1 MILILLTFVFFSIG
15 HLAFW
20 CTVFNQIHATRCPRT
35 ARKGSELLTL
45 LNVLVLF
52 AASLYLVFAYP
63 NLADPLTFF
72 SSLVNDGVGSIFT
85 WSPASPRPVLILAC
99 YWYFCSVLSFYF
111 IARWIYWKVSFKHPA
126 FFTEHETNYF
136 DFEDEDPELLHGLP
150 AQLSHA
156 LLPGSQLLV
165 LSIESKTFEFPNL
178 PAEFDGYRIS
188 HLSDLHF
195 TGRIGKPY
203 FRQVIEHCLRW
214 EPDLIC
220 ITGDLI
226 DKAKCLGWI
235 EELLARLHARD
246 GVYFVLGNHDR
257 RIKSESMLRARLA
270 EAGLTDANGR
280 YISVERGSAET
291 AARLWFA
298 GNELPWYAGAE
309 KLEPVESVRRAAN
322 DFFIALSHSPDQWPW
337 AKQLGFD
344 LMLAGHTHGGQVCLP
359 IIGPIIAPSRF
370 GVRYAGGVFDIEG
383 LALQVSRGISG
394 AEPLRWNCPPELA
407 QLTLRCSDR
416 T

>member
-1 MILILLTFVFFSIG
+1 MILILLTLVFFSIG

-52 AASLYLVFAYP
+52 TAGLYLVFAYP
-63 NLADPLTFF
+63 QLADPSTFF
-72 SSLVNDGVGSIFT
+72 PSLVSDAVSSPFGST
-85 WSPASPRPVLILAC
+85 QTSSRPVLILAC
-99 YWYFCSVLSFYF
+99 YWHFCSWLSLYF
-111 IARWIYWKVSFKHPA
+111 IVRWIYWKLTFKHPS
-126 FFTEHETNYF
+126 FFTDLETNFF
-136 DFEDEDPELLHGLP
+136 DFEDEDPELLHGFP
-150 AQLSHA
+150 AQLTHA
-156 LLPGSQLLV
+156 LVPGSQLLV
-165 LSIESKTFEFPNL
+165 LNIESKTFEFPNL
-178 PAEFDGYRIS
+178 PAAFDGYRIS

-226 DKAKCLGWI
+226 DKSKCLSWI
-235 EELLARLHARD
+235 EELLSRLHARD
-246 GVYFVLGNHDR
+246 GVYFILGNHDR
-257 RIKSESMLRARLA
+257 RIKNESMLRARLGD
-270 EAGLTDANGR
+270 AGLIDANGR
-280 YISVERGSAET
+280 YLSVERASSAGV
-291 AARLWFA
+291 ARLWFA
-298 GNELPWYAGAE
+298 GNELPWYSGAE
-309 KLEPVESVRRAAN
+309 KLEPVESVRRSA
-322 DFFIALSHSPDQWPW
+322 DEFFVALSHSPDQWPW
-337 AKQLGFD
+337 AKQMGFD

-370 GVRYAGGVFDIEG
+370 GVRYAGGVFDIDG
-383 LALQVSRGISG
+383 MALQVSRGISG

-407 QLTLRCSDR
+407 QLTLRRSDR
-416 T
+416 K